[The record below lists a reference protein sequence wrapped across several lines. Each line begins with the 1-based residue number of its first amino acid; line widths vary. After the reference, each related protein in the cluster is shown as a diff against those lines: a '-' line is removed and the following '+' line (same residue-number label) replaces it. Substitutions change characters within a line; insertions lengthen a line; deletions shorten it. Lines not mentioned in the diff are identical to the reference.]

1 MVLERVRK
9 CPLVYPVLSALYI
22 PYVRC
27 LYPMG
32 EAPGGGVRLLSDA
45 PPGDDSGASDA
56 PPRDVTGVVMPDLGP
71 GGYRVRA
78 TVTST

>member
-9 CPLVYPVLSALYI
+9 CPLVYPVYI

-32 EAPGGGVRLLSDA
+32 EAPGGGVRLLSEA
-45 PPGDDSGASDA
+45 RGLPRVSLSPPLA
-56 PPRDVTGVVMPDLGP
+56 
-71 GGYRVRA
+71 RA
-78 TVTST
+78 TVCIT

>member
-9 CPLVYPVLSALYI
+9 CPLVYT

-45 PPGDDSGASDA
+45 PPGDDQG
-56 PPRDVTGVVMPDLGP
+56 PVMPHP
-71 GGYRVRA
+71 GM
-78 TVTST
+78 

>member
-9 CPLVYPVLSALYI
+9 CPLVYPVYI

-32 EAPGGGVRLLSDA
+32 EAPGGGVMPHLGTTQG
-45 PPGDDSGASDA
+45 P
-56 PPRDVTGVVMPDLGP
+56 VMPHLGTTR
-71 GGYRVRA
+71 GQ
-78 TVTST
+78 

>member
-9 CPLVYPVLSALYI
+9 CPLVYT

-32 EAPGGGVRLLSDA
+32 EAPGGGV
-45 PPGDDSGASDA
+45 
-56 PPRDVTGVVMPDLGP
+56 MPHLGTTR
-71 GGYRVRA
+71 GQ
-78 TVTST
+78 

>member
-22 PYVRC
+22 IYARC

-32 EAPGGGVRLLSDA
+32 TPWVK
-45 PPGDDSGASDA
+45 PQVGA
-56 PPRDVTGVVMPDLGP
+56 
-71 GGYRVRA
+71 
-78 TVTST
+78 